1 MLYYKKNNTTFYKL
15 IPESK
20 TFTEVFTSPEQCRIM
35 NVQNEV
41 LYSNTAGRVFQ
52 HQFEEA
58 TEAEFTTALQQALER
73 LGA

>member
-1 MLYYKKNNTTFYKL
+1 MLYYKKSGVFVKL
-15 IPESK
+15 IPDTK

-58 TEAEFTTALQQALER
+58 TETEFAGALQQALER

>member
-1 MLYYKKNNTTFYKL
+1 MLYYKKSGVFIKL
-15 IPESK
+15 IPDTK

-58 TEAEFTTALQQALER
+58 TEAEFTTALQEALER

>member
-1 MLYYKKNNTTFYKL
+1 MLYYKKSGVFIKL
-15 IPESK
+15 IPDTK